1 MPSIGKDTN
10 CVINA
15 LFFWTHLSFGLYIEA
30 SKSKSNRS
38 ASEKISVV
46 YASILLLGNA
56 DSNKE
61 QIIEGAFELNFVTL
75 Q

>member
-1 MPSIGKDTN
+1 MS
-10 CVINA
+10 
-15 LFFWTHLSFGLYIEA
+15 LMYFFWTHISFGLYVEA